1 MSNVKAN
8 KFGTFGG
15 VFTPSIL
22 TIFGLIM
29 FMRSN
34 YVVGNAGVF
43 QSFIILTIS
52 SGITFLTALS
62 ISAISSNTPVSS
74 GGAYFLISRVLGPG
88 FGTAIGIALFLA
100 QAISI
105 PFYILGFVEA
115 YCNTFPLH
123 APYYSIIALCTLF
136 VLFVLTWI
144 GTGGIIKI
152 QYFLLVALL
161 LAILTFLMGSW
172 ENFSDIRFDK
182 NLHSHYDDGQ
192 NIWTMFAIYFP
203 AVTGIMAGVNMSGD
217 LRDPKKSIP
226 KGTLWAVGIG
236 FVVYAIQIIICSGA
250 TDAEVLKDRPFLI
263 LVEQSF
269 MGLGFMVI
277 AGVFIATLSSAIGS
291 YLGAPRV
298 LQALSADET
307 ISFLKPFGKLT
318 EKGEPRNALIAS
330 FFIGVLVIYLAGDG
344 SDMKGLNVVAE
355 IVSMVFLYT
364 YGMTNLA
371 AFVESSGANPSFRP
385 KFRFFH
391 WSTALIGAVGCLWTA
406 FMINATSAGISLAL
420 IAILY
425 YMARRNQTGA
435 NFSDARRGF
444 IYSRVSRNM
453 QLLSKMEE
461 TSKNWRP
468 TILVFVGVLNKRVDL
483 ISLAKWLGN
492 DSGIVSLAS
501 VITGPI
507 KESMK
512 KREEAEAQLEHFIE
526 NNKLGLYPEVVI
538 MKDFD
543 QELGAFIQGHS
554 LSPIKPNI
562 ILFGWPTKMKR
573 LESFYSH
580 MRTVRELNKNYVA
593 MVDRGFFLKHG
604 SKKYIDCW
612 WRGCENGSLMIMVA
626 YLISQAQEWE
636 NTTIRLLRIVADEKE
651 REANLIE
658 MEQMALEARI
668 EVEPTIIISND
679 PFPELLTANSK
690 ESQLVVMGLDIP
702 NEGAEEK
709 HYNSIENLLKHL
721 PTTLL
726 VQSTGDVDLTS

>member
-1 MSNVKAN
+1 MSNVKIN

-34 YVVGNAGVF
+34 YVMGNAGVF

-88 FGTAIGIALFLA
+88 FGTAIGIALFMA

-115 YCNTFPLH
+115 YCNTFQEH
-123 APYYSIIALCTLF
+123 APYYSIIAFGTLF

-152 QYFLLVALL
+152 QYFLLAALL
-161 LAILTFLMGSW
+161 FAIGTFLYNSW
-172 ENFSDIRFDK
+172 QGFSNVTFDE
-182 NLHSHYDDGQ
+182 NLHSHYDEGLD
-192 NIWTMFAIYFP
+192 IWTMFAIYFP

-217 LRDPKKSIP
+217 LKDPKKSIP
-226 KGTLWAVGIG
+226 KGTLWAVGLG
-236 FVVYAIQIIICSGA
+236 FVVYAIQIILSSGA
-250 TDAEVLKDRPFLI
+250 FDAETLKSKPFEI
-263 LVEQSF
+263 LVTSS
-269 MGLGFMVI
+269 GKLGFMVI

-307 ISFLKPFGKLT
+307 IKFLRPFGKVT
-318 EKGEPRNALIAS
+318 AKGEPRNALIVS
-330 FFIGVLVIYLAGDG
+330 FFIGVLVIKFAGDG
-344 SDMKGLNVVAE
+344 TDMNGLNMVAE

-391 WSTALIGAVGCLWTA
+391 WSTALIGAIGCLWTA
-406 FMINATSAGISLAL
+406 FMINPTSAGISLAL

-425 YMARRNQTGA
+425 YMARRNQAGA

-453 QLLSKMEE
+453 QLLHKMEE

-468 TILVFVGVLNKRVDL
+468 TLLVFVGVLNKRVNL
-483 ISLAKWLGN
+483 VKMAKWLGN

-501 VITGPI
+501 VISGPI

-512 KREEAEAQLEHFIE
+512 KKEEAQEQLEHFID

-538 MKDFD
+538 MEDFD
-543 QELGAFIQGHS
+543 KELGAFIQGHS

-562 ILFGWPTKMKR
+562 ILFGWPTKTKR
-573 LESFYSH
+573 LHSFYSH
-580 MRTVRELNKNYVA
+580 MRTVRDLDKNFVA

-612 WRGCENGSLMIMVA
+612 WRGCENGSLMVMLA
-626 YLISQAQEWE
+626 YLVSQSDEWE
-636 NTTIRLLRIVADEKE
+636 NTTIRLIRIVSNEAE
-651 REANLIE
+651 REANLVE

-668 EVEPTIIISND
+668 EVEPKIIISEAA
-679 PFPELLTANSK
+679 FPELLTSTSK
-690 ESQLVVMGLDIP
+690 ESQLVVMGLDLP
-702 NEGAEEK
+702 KEGAEEK
-709 HYNSIENLLKHL
+709 HYSSIETLLKHL

-726 VQSTGDVDLTS
+726 VKSTGDVDLSS

>member
-1 MSNVKAN
+1 MSTVKAN

-115 YCNTFPLH
+115 YCNTFPQH
-123 APYYSIIALCTLF
+123 APYYSVIAFGTLF
-136 VLFVLTWI
+136 ILFVLTWI

-152 QYFLLVALL
+152 QYFLLIALL
-161 LAILTFLMGSW
+161 FAIGTFLFGSW
-172 ENFSDIRFDK
+172 QSFSDVTFDE
-182 NLHSHYDDGQ
+182 NLHSHYDEGM

-217 LRDPKKSIP
+217 LKDPKKSIP
-226 KGTLWAVGIG
+226 KGTLWAVGLG
-236 FVVYAIQIIICSGA
+236 FVVYAIQIVISSGA
-250 TDAEVLKDRPFLI
+250 FEAEVLKSQPFII
-263 LVEQSF
+263 LVKCA
-269 MGLGFMVI
+269 GTLGFMVI

-307 ISFLKPFGKLT
+307 ISFLRPFGKLT
-318 EKGEPRNALIAS
+318 DKGEPRNALIAS
-330 FFIGVLVIYLAGDG
+330 FFIGILVIRFAGDG
-344 SDMKGLNVVAE
+344 TDMNGLNMVAE

-391 WSTALIGAVGCLWTA
+391 WSTALIGAIGCLWTA
-406 FMINATSAGISLAL
+406 FMINPTSAGISLAL
-420 IAILY
+420 IAVLY
-425 YMARRNQTGA
+425 YMARRNQAGA

-468 TILVFVGVLNKRVDL
+468 TILVFVGVLNKRVNL
-483 ISLAKWLGN
+483 VKLSKWLGN

-507 KESMK
+507 KESLPK
-512 KREEAEAQLEHFIE
+512 KEEAEAQLVHFIE
-526 NNKLGLYPEVVI
+526 NNKLDLYPEVVI
-538 MKDFD
+538 MEDFD
-543 QELGAFIQGHS
+543 KELGAFIQGHS

-562 ILFGWPTKMKR
+562 ILFGWPTKEDR
-573 LESFYSH
+573 LNSFYSH
-580 MRTVRELNKNYVA
+580 MRTIRALNKNYVT

-612 WRGCENGSLMIMVA
+612 WRGCENGSLMVMIA
-626 YLISQAQEWE
+626 YLISQSAEWE
-636 NTTIRLLRIVADEKE
+636 NTTIRLLRIVSNENE
-651 REANLIE
+651 RDANLCE
-658 MEQMALEARI
+658 MEAMALEARI
-668 EVEPTIIISND
+668 EVEPTIIISD
-679 PFPELLTANSK
+679 RPFPELLTSNSK

-702 NEGAEEK
+702 REGAEEK
-709 HYNSIENLLKHL
+709 HYSSIETLLKHL

-726 VQSTGDVDLTS
+726 VQSTGDVDLSS